1 MILTDKDAKQLN
13 ALAGLM
19 SWEPTWAFRK
29 YLTLPHKVIGLF
41 TGNQSMKTSSTAYQ
55 YVLRVMGRHP
65 VPEKNVLYFE
75 CASRYCKNGHRTV
88 GMPKSRKCPECDEKI
103 LKFSSHK
110 YSIKSRPEDNVCTEC
125 GERIT
130 IHKRNSRVFRFASEV
145 CPNESGDTGEDG
157 ASAETRNTQYPE
169 FKKWLPAFLIKKD
182 ITARVSNLIL
192 HDPNAGKVFGAY
204 EDGTPMVH
212 DGADIV
218 VEFVS
223 YNMSAQATAGVQ
235 RMSIW
240 EDEEAPYEF
249 HSEQGPRLL
258 AENGDLIITLT
269 PANFITWTY
278 DEIFEKANVY
288 YRTEAICKFLSTG
301 SNKVEQI
308 EHTDSEHDI
317 AVIQAAT
324 DDNPTLD
331 EEVIERMFMNESD
344 PDRLAIRRYGIFRQV
359 SGRIFK
365 DFDFQTHIING
376 ESLFPEGLPS
386 KWVHARGIDFHP
398 KTPWANGFMALS
410 PDNEA
415 FIYDELTISPEKY
428 TTKEIAKENALM
440 GGDYEYTLNLVDP
453 LAQATAKDTITVL
466 DDINREFYDLKDDGI
481 GRGGYWQTWD
491 TKGEKGRDEIR
502 MRLKNAKRVGKPF
515 SNKVI
520 EDGKE
525 VTLPTLWVLNHCK
538 TAQQCLKQWRW
549 AEWAK
554 ASDRSSKDDKN
565 TPQQKFSHMNM
576 VWEAIFKSPAFRP
589 RAISHGRDRPQRKQ
603 RYFQGRRR

>member
-1 MILTDKDAKQLN
+1 MALTDKDTKQLN

-19 SWEPTWAFRK
+19 SWEPTWAFRQ

-88 GMPKSRKCPECDEKI
+88 GMPKDKKCPECGEKI

-110 YSIKSRPEDNVCTEC
+110 YSIKTRPEDNVCTEC
-125 GERIT
+125 GERVT

-145 CPNESGDTGEDG
+145 SPNESGDTGEGG

-182 ITARVSNLIL
+182 ITARISNLLL
-192 HDPNAGKVFGAY
+192 HNPTAGQVFGTY
-204 EDGTPMVH
+204 EDGTPMID
-212 DGADIV
+212 DGGDIV

-278 DEIFEKANVY
+278 DEIFEKAKVF
-288 YRTEAICKFLSTG
+288 YRSKAICEFLSTD
-301 SNKVEQI
+301 SEKVKQI

-331 EEVIERMFMNESD
+331 EDVIERMFMNESD

-365 DFDFQTHIING
+365 DFDYQVHVVN
-376 ESLFPEGLPS
+376 EEEMFPEGIPS
-386 KWVHARGIDFHP
+386 NWVHARGIDFHA
-398 KTPWANGFMALS
+398 KTPWACGFMALS

-440 GGDYEYTLNLVDP
+440 GGDYEYTLNLIDP
-453 LAQATAKDTITVL
+453 FAQATKKDTLSVL
-466 DDINREFYDLKDDGI
+466 DDLNRVFYDLKADGI
-481 GRGGYWQTWD
+481 GRGGYWHTWD

-515 SNKVI
+515 NNKVI
-520 EDGKE
+520 EDGHE
-525 VTLPTLWVLNHCK
+525 VTIPTLWVLSHCK
-538 TAQQCLKQWRW
+538 TSQQCLKQWRW

-589 RAISHGRDRPQRKQ
+589 RVLSHGRRERPRVQ
-603 RYFQGRRR
+603 RYFQGRR